1 MRCACIDIGSNTT
14 RLLVAEPVGGSLREV
29 MAQRAFTRLG
39 AGRGHDDPVSPAK
52 MAEVTTVV
60 AAQAAMA
67 RAAGAESILV
77 VATAAIRSAANR
89 EEVVAAIGEAAGLEV
104 SVLSGDDEASL
115 AFTGAT
121 AGLRHLTGPTAPV
134 GVADVGGGSSE
145 LVCGT
150 LAQGATW
157 SASFRVGSGFL
168 ADAYLRSDPPAA
180 AELTALRRHAEG
192 VFEGLEVPGTEA
204 AFAVGGS
211 ATSLRTLVG
220 AELSHEAL
228 ERGIDLLSTTPIAE
242 VARRFGLH
250 AERVRILPAGM
261 LLLEQA
267 VTAFGRPLQIAGG
280 GLREGVIL
288 RELWRVGALEADH

>member
-14 RLLVAEPVGGSLREV
+14 RLLVAEPADGTLREV
-29 MAQRAFTRLG
+29 MTQRAFTRLG
-39 AGRGHDDPVSPAK
+39 SGRGHDDPISPDK
-52 MAEVTTVV
+52 LREVTDVV
-60 AAQAAMA
+60 AAQAEMA
-67 RAAGAESILV
+67 KAVEAEAILV

-89 EEVVAAIGEAAGLEV
+89 EELLQAIGEATGLEV
-104 SVLSGDDEASL
+104 AVLSGDDEASL

-121 AGLRHLTGPTAPV
+121 AGLRHLPLGHV

-150 LAQGATW
+150 LAEGATW

-168 ADAYLRSDPPAA
+168 ADAYLRSDPPSA
-180 AELTALRRHAEG
+180 AELDAVRRHAEG
-192 VFEGLEVPGTEA
+192 VFEGLEVPPVEA

-211 ATSLRTLVG
+211 ATSLRRLVG
-220 AELSHEAL
+220 AELSYDAL
-228 ERGIDLLSTTPIAE
+228 ERGIDVLSTATIEE
-242 VARRFGLH
+242 VARRFDLH

-267 VTAFGRPLQIAGG
+267 ATLFGRPLLIAGG

-288 RELWRVGALEADH
+288 RELLRVGALE

>member
-14 RLLVAEPVGGSLREV
+14 RLLVAEPAGGTLREV
-29 MAQRAFTRLG
+29 MTQRAFTRLG
-39 AGRGHDDPVSPAK
+39 AGRGHDDPISRDKVE
-52 MAEVTTVV
+52 EVTAVV
-60 AAQAAMA
+60 TQQADMA
-67 RAAGAESILV
+67 RAADADAILI

-89 EEVVAAIGEAAGLEV
+89 DELVGAIGEATGLEV

-121 AGLRHLTGPTAPV
+121 SALRHLPLGTV

-150 LAQGATW
+150 LGEGSTW

-168 ADAYLRSDPPAA
+168 ADAYLRSDPPSA
-180 AELTALRRHAEG
+180 AELMAVRRHAEG
-192 VFEGLEVPGTEA
+192 VFEGLEVPPVDA

-211 ATSLRTLVG
+211 ATSLRRLVG
-220 AELSHEAL
+220 AELSYEAL
-228 ERGIDLLSTTPIAE
+228 ERGIDLLASASIE
-242 VARRFGLH
+242 EIARRFDLH

-267 VTAFGRPLQIAGG
+267 ATLFDKPLLIAGG

-288 RELWRVGALEADH
+288 RELWRVGALG

>member
-14 RLLVAEPVGGSLREV
+14 RLLVAEPADGMLREV
-29 MAQRAFTRLG
+29 MTQRAFTRLG
-39 AGRGHDDPVSPAK
+39 AGRGHDDPISQDKVR
-52 MAEVTTVV
+52 EVTAVV
-60 AAQAAMA
+60 TAQAEMA
-67 RAAGAESILV
+67 KAAEAGAVLI

-89 EEVVAAIGEAAGLEV
+89 DELVAAIGAATGLPV
-104 SVLSGDDEASL
+104 AVLSGDDEASL

-121 AGLRHLTGPTAPV
+121 SALRHLPLGTI

-145 LVCGT
+145 LVSGT
-150 LAQGATW
+150 LAGGASW

-168 ADAYLRSDPPAA
+168 ADHYLRSDPPSA
-180 AELTALRRHAEG
+180 AELMAVRRHAEG
-192 VFEGLEVPGTEA
+192 VFEGLEVPPVEG

-211 ATSLRTLVG
+211 ATSLRRLVG
-220 AELSHEAL
+220 AELSHESL
-228 ERGIDLLSTTPIAE
+228 ERGIRLLSATPIDE
-242 VARRFGLH
+242 VARRFDLH

-267 VTAFGRPLQIAGG
+267 AAAFGCPLLIAGG

-288 RELWRVGALEADH
+288 RELWRVGALGADS